1 MPRNGDGDFAGRCK
15 TEFLNDHDR
24 GHTREPVYTHPRVLA
39 ENAREYDE
47 EDAYDYEEGEEE
59 EEEEEEI
66 GEMIREEEEEER
78 NEYEDNAGRVNDAL
92 LQIVDIP
99 LRFCASLDELV
110 QNPSKSEIGL
120 PPGIQ
125 FFGASE
131 DPNGARSQNHVLD
144 SISITQLKNDFKC
157 SVQMNVH
164 GVGGTAT
171 NVTLAGNR
179 GHFTAFPEDKFSGKE
194 IPLLKSVLD
203 TSHPFLKDFKGCT
216 PDSLEKGITR
226 LKTVALVPPD
236 HPVAVAADQTYRRT
250 HDDEGLDESTMVDGD
265 WSIDLK
271 LVDECI
277 KSLKKGMRESFDF
290 RDLHNLKVSFK
301 PAFGKNWSDVPEI
314 FNGLSTKSPSIR
326 TEKNALRNFYVT
338 LRVKFLD
345 A

>member
-1 MPRNGDGDFAGRCK
+1 MPRNGDGDLVGRCNDQ
-15 TEFLNDHDR
+15 FLKDNDNDR
-24 GHTREPVYTHPRVLA
+24 GHSRRRMYPRALA
-39 ENAREYDE
+39 ESGGGYDE
-47 EDAYDYEEGEEE
+47 DNADYDNGEEE

-66 GEMIREEEEEER
+66 GEEEEAAE
-78 NEYEDNAGRVNDAL
+78 NEYEGEDGTSRTSEAP

-99 LRFCASLDELV
+99 FRFCASLEDLASGA
-110 QNPSKSEIGL
+110 SKSEIGL
-120 PPGIQ
+120 PEGVQ

-131 DPNGARSQNHVLD
+131 DPNGARSKSHVLD
-144 SISITQLKNDFKC
+144 SISITQLRNDFKC
-157 SVQMNVH
+157 SVQINVD

-171 NVTLAGNR
+171 NVTLAGSR
-179 GHFTAFPEDKFSGKE
+179 GHFTAFPGDKFSGVE
-194 IPLLKSVLD
+194 IPLVKSVTD